1 MVQEIDPKQVER
13 DLFRDFLQDGLM
25 EMLLGA
31 FFFFVGLLLPNHGGL
46 VTFPI
51 LLIVFS
57 PLLVQAL
64 KKRFTYPRTG
74 YVAFRQG
81 DPGPIPWFVLGSLVL
96 GLMAFVAV
104 LITAGVIADPG
115 QWYRWMPIFF
125 GIWLAGMF
133 LGLGLQVRLA
143 RYYVVAG
150 VALACGPLAALLPL
164 SGKLSNIGLFF
175 AVLGAVILAWGVFAF
190 VRFLR
195 RHPLPAEGD
204 VDVSN

>member
-1 MVQEIDPKQVER
+1 MLEKIDLKQVER
-13 DLFRDFLQDGLM
+13 NVLRDFFQDGLTD
-25 EMLLGA
+25 MLFGA
-31 FFFFVGLLLPNHGGL
+31 SFFFLGLILPQQGGL
-46 VTFPI
+46 VVLPI
-51 LLIVFS
+51 LLLAFS
-57 PLLVQAL
+57 APLTMGL
-64 KKRFTYPRTG
+64 KKHFTYPRTG
-74 YVAFRQG
+74 YVALRQG
-81 DPGPIPWFVLGSLVL
+81 DPGLVPWFVLGSLVL
-96 GLMAFVAV
+96 GLVAFVAA

-125 GIWLAGMF
+125 GIWLAGIF

-150 VALACGPLAALLPL
+150 VALASGPLAALLPL

-175 AVLGAVILAWGVFAF
+175 AVLGAVILAWGVLAF

-195 RHPLPAEGD
+195 RYPLPAEGD

>member
-1 MVQEIDPKQVER
+1 M
-13 DLFRDFLQDGLM
+13 G
-25 EMLLGA
+25 
-31 FFFFVGLLLPNHGGL
+31 
-46 VTFPI
+46 
-51 LLIVFS
+51 
-57 PLLVQAL
+57 L
-64 KKRFTYPRTG
+64 KKHFTYPRTG

-81 DPGPIPWFVLGSLVL
+81 DPGLVPWFVLGSLVL
-96 GLMAFVAV
+96 GLVAFVAV

-133 LGLGLQVRLA
+133 LGLGLQVKLA